1 MYVFAGI
8 VEGCLEMKVDDDHF
22 HYVIK
27 VPLDERGLTALGRFC
42 AEHKITACMCSSS
55 IDFPEE
61 DGAPEG
67 FDAHEF
73 LDSALKFAL

>member
-1 MYVFAGI
+1 MRVFATI
-8 VEGCLEMKVDDDHF
+8 VKGSLEMSHSEGVYSHK
-22 HYVIK
+22 IT
-27 VPLDERGLTALGRFC
+27 VPLDERGLAALGRFC
-42 AEHKITACMCSSS
+42 AEHKITSCMCSSS